1 MPSGQGPPPPRAK
14 GVGGSVAAVG
24 ALLLFKA
31 KSVLGLL
38 KLAGLGKFA
47 VTGLSMF
54 AMIALEAQRAGWLF
68 GVGFVVLIFIHEMG
82 HAVAIRREG
91 LEAGWPVF
99 IPFFGAMI
107 ALKGRP
113 QSRVAEARI
122 AYGGP
127 LAGTLA
133 SLLTAGLYLL
143 SGSRIWLALAY
154 SGFFLNLFN
163 LVPIS
168 PLDGGRVAQVFSRRA
183 SLIGGL
189 LLGAMFLVTMAP
201 QLLIIGVFAVMH
213 NLRRRQTDTASS
225 LPPAPPEEQSTWSL
239 RYFGLCFFL
248 GASIYF
254 SNRLLAGAAP

>member
-1 MPSGQGPPPPRAK
+1 M
-14 GVGGSVAAVG
+14 AAVG
-24 ALLLFKA
+24 ALLLLKA

-47 VTGLSMF
+47 MTGLSMF

-68 GVGFVVLIFIHEMG
+68 GIGFVVLIFIHEMG

-113 QSRVAEARI
+113 QSRTAEARI

-127 LAGTLA
+127 LAGTWA
-133 SLLTAGLYLL
+133 SLATAGLYFV
-143 SGSRIWLALAY
+143 SGHRMWLALAY
-154 SGFFLNLFN
+154 TGFFLNLFN

-189 LLGAMFLVTMAP
+189 VLGAMFLVTMAP
-201 QLLIIGVFAVMH
+201 QLLVIGVLAVLH
-213 NLRRRQTDTASS
+213 NFRRAPDGTSPS
-225 LPPAPPEEQSTWSL
+225 LPPASPEAQSAWSL

-254 SNRLLAGAAP
+254 SNRLLRGAGP